1 MVITLAS
8 RWRILLLTCWVW
20 GAVAVQAQLAMPRST
35 PVNLTGLVVIGNV
48 EGLQRLDASEVRRVF
63 RGEQSLWR
71 GGVAVTVVL
80 PSPRSPFI
88 EVVSTG
94 VFGLSKAAMQRYWLG
109 LVFQGRAA
117 PPVQL
122 ETADEMI
129 AFVRRTPGAIA
140 IVPAPIA
147 ESARSLVISVP

>member
-1 MVITLAS
+1 M
-8 RWRILLLTCWVW
+8 
-20 GAVAVQAQLAMPRST
+20 GFD
-35 PVNLTGLVVIGNV
+35 GLIVIGNV
-48 EGLQRLDASEVRRVF
+48 EGVQRLDPSEVRRIV

-71 GGVAVTVVL
+71 NGIAVTVVL

-88 EVVSTG
+88 EAVSTG

-122 ETADEMI
+122 ETAEEMI

-147 ESARSLVISVP
+147 ESARSLVIIVP

>member
-1 MVITLAS
+1 MAVRAP
-8 RWRILLLTCWVW
+8 RWSILLLACWVW
-20 GAVAVQAQLAMPRST
+20 GAVSVQAQLAMPRAT
-35 PVNLTGLVVIGNV
+35 PVKLDGLVVIGNV
-48 EGLQRLDASEVRRVF
+48 EGVQRLDPNEIRRIF

-80 PSPRSPFI
+80 PSPRSSFI
-88 EVVSTG
+88 EAVSTG
-94 VFGLSKAAMQRYWLG
+94 VFGLSKASMQRYWLG

-122 ETADEMI
+122 ETAEEMI

-140 IVPAPIA
+140 IVPAPIT
-147 ESARSLVISVP
+147 ESVRPLIISVP

>member
-1 MVITLAS
+1 MVARAS
-8 RWRILLLTCWVW
+8 RWWILLLACWVW
-20 GAVAVQAQLAMPRST
+20 GAVSAQAQLAMPRTT
-35 PVNLTGLVVIGNV
+35 PVKLDGLVVIGNV
-48 EGLQRLDASEVRRVF
+48 EGVQRLDPSEVRRVF

-71 GGVAVTVVL
+71 GGIAVTVVL
-80 PSPRSPFI
+80 PSPRSAFI
-88 EVVSTG
+88 ETVSTG

-147 ESARSLVISVP
+147 EAARSLVISVP

>member
-1 MVITLAS
+1 MALS
-8 RWRILLLTCWVW
+8 R
-20 GAVAVQAQLAMPRST
+20 AT
-35 PVNLTGLVVIGNV
+35 PGSFDGLVVIGNV
-48 EGLQRLDASEVRRVF
+48 EGVQRLDPSEVRRVF

-71 GGVAVTVVL
+71 SGIAVTVVL

-88 EVVSTG
+88 EAVSTG

-140 IVPAPIA
+140 VVPAPIA
-147 ESARSLVISVP
+147 ESARSIVIAIP